1 MGAVG
6 AILGGIW
13 AAIKW
18 IAGALWYPVSAYT
31 GYEAVA
37 VAITK
42 IVFWTAVSYA
52 VSSLLYEKPESPRS
66 TTGGLILNSRSPND
80 PVPVIYGTM
89 RVGGTQ
95 VFMHSDAVFNTRLH
109 IVQTISE
116 GEIDSILQVK
126 LNDEDISNWNGWAG
140 YSFKNGAADQTAIAG
155 IPLWDDALRNT
166 AHIYVQLIY
175 DLVFN
180 RWAGMPLITTKVKGI
195 KVYDP
200 RTETTEWSNNPAVCI
215 YDFMRNKRYGVG
227 IDEQFIDTT
236 SIIDVANTLDDE
248 GYEMNTCIV
257 ARENALDT
265 LNKLLASCR
274 TMLIWSQGKFRLK
287 FLEYEA
293 PVESFDE
300 SDILADSFSFNL
312 PSIQDHPN
320 TLIVRYVNE
329 DSDYIQE
336 EFKIHNPDALAA
348 NEEENST
355 EIVLSGVTDYETAYK
370 CGVYQLERR
379 LLDPRFTFTAG
390 PKAIVLEAGDVIE
403 VTHSLPGW
411 VDQLVRIEGLKHLSS
426 NEIQLEV
433 VLETESLYDATLNI
447 VDHTQW
453 STTLIDP
460 TDVPLP
466 PDNVQFTEENYVMK
480 DNTYT
485 RLKGTWEYSVS
496 LVDYVEVWISRDLT
510 NWFMHTKTTGA
521 FTIEPVYEGE
531 TYYIKLRSVSIYGS
545 KAELDDLDYYTRTIS
560 GVADPPNNVT
570 GFNIGVA
577 DDKLS
582 MGWNA
587 VTNTDLLY
595 YEIRWGASWGTA
607 IPIAQVKATKK
618 TFTGVKPG
626 THTFLIKAKD
636 TLNNY
641 SQTPGQ
647 KTVTIQN
654 PIGYAQ
660 ETFEASNFWDSTSY
674 WNVEYYDDPVHG
686 WVLSVC
692 DSTSSLSGW
701 WESPI
706 YDLGSN
712 DFRKLWNIF
721 SWASDTPGGTW
732 LAGAGDFDWEDVFD
746 IGETWLQQFAGAPVG
761 TIEMT
766 LYFSEDGIDWDS
778 FTGFELVSHECKGR
792 YFYYRVTLTNVSD
805 EVEILLKPVTF
816 YSWMR
821 T

>member
-1 MGAVG
+1 MVTEIAT
-6 AILGGIW
+6 
-13 AAIKW
+13 W
-18 IAGALWYPVSAYT
+18 IAGWGIWGLTAGTKAFVAFTYVVST
-31 GYEAVA
+31 
-37 VAITK
+37 
-42 IVFWTAVSYA
+42 
-52 VSSLLYEKPESPRS
+52 LLYTVITAAMYGLSYITRKKPEEITSLDYLLVNGQSPK
-66 TTGGLILNSRSPND
+66 D
-80 PVPVIYGTM
+80 PVPVVYGTM
-89 RVGGTQ
+89 RIGGTWWWIETTG
-95 VFMHSDAVFNTRLH
+95 MLNTTLKAC
-109 IVQTISE
+109 QTICE
-116 GEIDSILQVK
+116 GEIDSLVQVK
-126 LNDEDISNWNGWAG
+126 LNDVDISAKGGYAG
-140 YSFKNGAADQTAIAG
+140 YAFYNGAADQAVG
-155 IPLWDDALRNT
+155 PSGDAARNT
-166 AHIYVQLIY
+166 AYLYVYFVFSHWISMWSKIP
-175 DLVFN
+175 LVT
-180 RWAGMPLITTKVKGI
+180 ATVKGL
-195 KVYDP
+195 KCYDP

-215 YDFMRNKRYGVG
+215 YDFMRNTRYGMG
-227 IDEQFIDTT
+227 IDASFIDTT

-248 GYEMNTCIV
+248 GYEMNAVV
-257 ARENALDT
+257 AAKAPALDILT
-265 LNKLLASCR
+265 ELLTSCR
-274 TMLIWSQGKFRLK
+274 CSMLYSQGLWKMK

-293 PVESFDE
+293 PVMSLDEDDIVKESFTFNFPAA
-300 SDILADSFSFNL
+300 ADL
-312 PSIQDHPN
+312 PN
-320 TLIVRYVNE
+320 TIIVKFANADNDYV
-329 DSDYIQE
+329 QE
-336 EFKIHNPDALAA
+336 EFKIHDESQIINVDK
-348 NEEENST
+348 EERAQTITLTGTTS
-355 EIVLSGVTDYETAYK
+355 YEQAHK
-370 CGVYQLERR
+370 CGVYQLER
-379 LLDPRFTFTAG
+379 LKLGCRFIFVAG
-390 PKAIVLEAGDVIE
+390 PKAIPLEPGDVIQ

-411 VDQLVRIEGLKHLSS
+411 TNQLVRIEEARYLPSGEVQLSVL
-426 NEIQLEV
+426 LEH
-433 VLETESLYDATLNI
+433 EDLYDDIVNI
-447 VDHTQW
+447 VDHTEW

-460 TDVPLP
+460 TEILP
-466 PDNVQFTEENYVMK
+466 QPDNVQFTEENYIMK
-480 DNTYT
+480 DNTFT
-485 RLKGTWEYSVS
+485 RLKGTWSFTHS
-496 LVDYVEVWISRDLT
+496 FIDYVEVWISRDLT
-510 NWFMHTKTTGA
+510 NWYMHTKTSGD

-531 TYYIKLRSVSIYGS
+531 TYYIKLRAVSIYGS
-545 KAELDDLDYYTRTIS
+545 RADLNDLDYYARTIS

-641 SQTPGQ
+641 SLVAGQ

-660 ETFEASNFWDSTSY
+660 ETAYGTDFSDSTSY
-674 WNVEYYDDPVHG
+674 WNVEWYDDPVHG
-686 WVLSVC
+686 RVLSVC
-692 DSTSSLSGW
+692 DSTASLTGW